1 MSCMKFFNQI
11 KEKIVVESVTI
22 CMHLHTKTQMQ
33 TLIEVYAAIIFAIHN
48 IIEKSQRTLTW
59 VREMFPLSVYLSVN
73 SGIPN
78 AYHRICVTTFA
89 MHKHTGRVPFVRTFL
104 MKFMKYTH
112 DTSWMHKETRL
123 CFGRWLEKKQPE
135 NREKRCEWSVEWQF
149 SIQPQQMI
157 NILCAKK

>member
-78 AYHRICVTTFA
+78 AYHRIYVLPHLLCTNTQDECHSWEHSLWNLWNIHTTRRECIK
-89 MHKHTGRVPFVRTFL
+89 KHVYVLGVG
-104 MKFMKYTH
+104 
-112 DTSWMHKETRL
+112 W
-123 CFGRWLEKKQPE
+123 KKSSQKT
-135 NREKRCEWSVEWQF
+135 EKRDANGQWSGSLAFNHNKW
-149 SIQPQQMI
+149 
-157 NILCAKK
+157 